1 MDGTV
6 LYQIVDQRQSLFINP
21 AKVLSYPL
29 PYFLTEEL
37 HVVRL
42 NETHNVGY
50 SLVSQGRKHFQ

>member
-6 LYQIVDQRQSLFINP
+6 LYQIVDQRQSLFINL

-29 PYFLTEEL
+29 AHVLTEEL

-42 NETHNVGY
+42 HETHNVRC
-50 SLVSQGRKHFQ
+50 SLVLQA